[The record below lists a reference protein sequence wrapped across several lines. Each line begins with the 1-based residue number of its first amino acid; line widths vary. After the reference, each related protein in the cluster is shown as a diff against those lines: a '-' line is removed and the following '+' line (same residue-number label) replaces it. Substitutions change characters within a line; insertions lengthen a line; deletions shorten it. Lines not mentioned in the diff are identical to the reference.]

1 MFLEENIVFV
11 VAAIFIL
18 VIACFWGVMCYII
31 SAAYYRR
38 SPSQNIN
45 TFEEDGKEYTDNDC
59 NNSLFFKSLDY
70 HKNRSNEGQRV
81 IRFNSI

>member
-18 VIACFWGVMCYII
+18 GIACFWGVMCYII

-59 NNSLFFKSLDY
+59 NNSLVFKSLDY
-70 HKNRSNEGQRV
+70 HKNRSTEGQRV

>member
-11 VAAIFIL
+11 VAVVFIL
-18 VIACFWGVMCYII
+18 GIACFWSAMCYII
-31 SAAYYRR
+31 AAAYYRR
-38 SPSQNIN
+38 RHSQNIN
-45 TFEEDGKEYTDNDC
+45 TFEEDGKECIDNDC
-59 NNSLFFKSLDY
+59 MNSFVSESLDY